1 LREFAGKELL
11 ESVGE
16 VMDHQDLKVNSE
28 SIFSKILKIV
38 MSIMFFVSIVAY
50 VTTGKKKLE
59 P

>member
-1 LREFAGKELL
+1 
-11 ESVGE
+11 
-16 VMDHQDLKVNSE
+16 MDHQELKVNSE
-28 SIFSKILKIV
+28 SIFSKIIKIV